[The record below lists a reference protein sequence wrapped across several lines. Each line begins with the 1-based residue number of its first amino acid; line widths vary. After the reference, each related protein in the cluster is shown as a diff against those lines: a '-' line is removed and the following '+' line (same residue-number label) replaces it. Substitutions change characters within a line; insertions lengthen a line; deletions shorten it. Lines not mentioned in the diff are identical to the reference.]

1 MCELTERDGTR
12 KHCNQQL
19 EELASGLLKD
29 RKCYV
34 LAKVVRNEADE
45 EVLENIVVDGACIRT
60 PDEDLVWAEKQKELE
75 AEAAKGAKGKPA
87 AKKK

>member
-1 MCELTERDGTR
+1 M
-12 KHCNQQL
+12 
-19 EELASGLLKD
+19 ASGVLKD

-34 LAKVVRNEADE
+34 LCRVVRGEGDE
-45 EVLENIVVDGACIRT
+45 EAVESIGVDGACIRT
-60 PDEDLVWAEKQKELE
+60 PDEDIVWAEKQKELE

>member
-1 MCELTERDGTR
+1 MAQGV
-12 KHCNQQL
+12 
-19 EELASGLLKD
+19 LKD

-34 LAKVVRNEADE
+34 LCKVVRGEGQDE
-45 EVLENIVVDGACIRT
+45 DCVENIVVDGACIRT
-60 PDEDLVWAEKQKELE
+60 PDEDIVWAEKQKELE